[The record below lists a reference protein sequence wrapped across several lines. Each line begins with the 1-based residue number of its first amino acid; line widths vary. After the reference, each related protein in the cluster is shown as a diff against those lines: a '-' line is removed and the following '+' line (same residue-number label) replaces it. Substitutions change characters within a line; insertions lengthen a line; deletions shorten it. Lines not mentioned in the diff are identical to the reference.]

1 MMCLSLEPPF
11 SSSLGDHSTNN
22 NGTLS
27 QDHLPLAVSPRFNWK
42 DIETSIS
49 SVNEEQLTRQLI
61 GLHRAM
67 THKDK
72 SLLNQLVKQGVEMSL
87 PLRGVTALSLTLY
100 LRHTDM
106 TAELLVALRRTRQLG
121 TTYS

>member
-1 MMCLSLEPPF
+1 
-11 SSSLGDHSTNN
+11 
-22 NGTLS
+22 
-27 QDHLPLAVSPRFNWK
+27 
-42 DIETSIS
+42 
-49 SVNEEQLTRQLI
+49 
-61 GLHRAM
+61 M

-121 TTYS
+121 TSNYILLSIY

>member
-1 MMCLSLEPPF
+1 M
-11 SSSLGDHSTNN
+11 
-22 NGTLS
+22 S

-121 TTYS
+121 TTYSLEYLITVHVYD